1 MKPISNCAYC
11 GVVAPDRMT
20 LCIPSLPLAEAHAP
34 YSILKPVKKRAS
46 FPVLWGVILGCL
58 MVCNSAQ
65 ADDVRLKLRD
75 YYLQQLAESDNQTL
89 DEDRVDSGVGFRV
102 KGEANQFEIGY
113 TSQSN
118 WQVGFEQLVL
128 GGQNALFT
136 EVVSLDSDLQESFTQ
151 AVEQYSGWGAKLG
164 YRYVLEGNLSY
175 SIHVGGFNWEQVSF
189 NSSEEQKQAGI
200 GETGIS
206 PYVGIGVEYRLSEQA
221 SWSLNWQHVELR
233 DDSFDDLAVTLA
245 YRF

>member
-1 MKPISNCAYC
+1 M
-11 GVVAPDRMT
+11 
-20 LCIPSLPLAEAHAP
+20 
-34 YSILKPVKKRAS
+34 
-46 FPVLWGVILGCL
+46 
-58 MVCNSAQ
+58 
-65 ADDVRLKLRD
+65 
-75 YYLQQLAESDNQTL
+75 
-89 DEDRVDSGVGFRV
+89 
-102 KGEANQFEIGY
+102 
-113 TSQSN
+113 
-118 WQVGFEQLVL
+118 
-128 GGQNALFT
+128 
-136 EVVSLDSDLQESFTQ
+136 
-151 AVEQYSGWGAKLG
+151 
-164 YRYVLEGNLSY
+164 LEGNLSY